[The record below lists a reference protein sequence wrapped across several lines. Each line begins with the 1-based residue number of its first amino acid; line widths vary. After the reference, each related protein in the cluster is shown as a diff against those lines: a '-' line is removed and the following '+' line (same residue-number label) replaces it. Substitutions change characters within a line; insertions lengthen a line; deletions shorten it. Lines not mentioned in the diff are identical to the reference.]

1 MSDDFVVPTYED
13 GGSDSGSEQEISD
26 IEEGSF
32 NGISAT
38 PLPTADVEY
47 DSEGSPMDATAS
59 LGYLSGAE
67 GANLYIARE
76 GSNYFTDAAGKAVV
90 ICLHSY
96 EQLAVSGI
104 FKLQVLKGG
113 ITYNSVHYNCGLQLH
128 DFWHPLSESIP
139 PIAASFASDWEEQS
153 YGLPSWLPADIREE
167 YECVL
172 RLTEGSNAG
181 DVGRLMA
188 ELGQLWTRQP
198 CRTFSILRPEEY
210 PRPLLLSKDWANLQA
225 ELMLHHMNSE
235 HDMRV
240 MCIGGKNSG
249 KSTLLR
255 LLLQK
260 FLHGNRPTSKK
271 GTGVLHEV
279 DIVNYLD
286 MDPGQPEYSA
296 PDSISW
302 SRLTSDTLSLGQ
314 HMAQGHREIVEMTYI
329 GSSTPQTWPEMYLA
343 AMERIIHKWETEGH
357 MNTSVLN
364 LPGWIKGFGI
374 TIINKALEL
383 FKPTHIIFLTHGGK
397 LISRELVVP
406 EMFETAQKGNYKPIT
421 YTLQAFTQ
429 HNIPGPPTQDPRYHV
444 ANIRNFR
451 LLAHLH
457 RLSENSYY
465 PSPLLSSPP
474 LQVSFGSQ
482 GVMAF
487 RFLQDPSSG
496 YHQDD
501 IYATLQGCVV
511 CLYHSKMPL
520 DIEMR
525 GSFPMLKTSAN
536 YTSMNFVTLALIH
549 SIDVERKFMNIYIPG
564 HVSGHVHSLKN
575 NFVLVRGA
583 TDLPLCELY
592 PQKLL
597 SSTHRNRKIPYV
609 SFSKRKKYEYVW
621 KIRKNVRRRGHYNK

>member
-1 MSDDFVVPTYED
+1 MSDDFVVPTYEV
-13 GGSDSGSEQEISD
+13 GGSDSGSDQDISD

-47 DSEGSPMDATAS
+47 VSEASPMDATAS

-67 GANLYIARE
+67 GANLYVARE
-76 GSNYFTDAAGKAVV
+76 GANYFNDAANKAVV
-90 ICLHSY
+90 LCLHSY
-96 EQLAVSGI
+96 EQLAISGV
-104 FKLQVLKGG
+104 FKLQVMKGG
-113 ITYNSVHYNCGLQLH
+113 ITYNSIHYNCGLH
-128 DFWHPLSESIP
+128 TYDFWHPLSESIP
-139 PIAASFASDWEEQS
+139 PIAASFAADWEEHS
-153 YGLPSWLPADIREE
+153 YGLSPWLPADIKEE
-167 YECVL
+167 YECIL
-172 RLTEGSNAG
+172 RISEGSNIG

-188 ELGQLWTRQP
+188 ELGQLWTRHTG
-198 CRTFSILRPEEY
+198 CTFSILRPEDY
-210 PRPLLLSKDWANLQA
+210 ARPLILNKDWDNLQA
-225 ELMLHHMNSE
+225 ELMIHHMNSE

-260 FLHGNRPTSKK
+260 FLHGNKSTTKA
-271 GTGVLHEV
+271 TGVSHETDV
-279 DIVNYLD
+279 VNYLD

-302 SRLTSDTLSLGQ
+302 SKLTSETLSLGQ
-314 HMAQGHREIVEMTYI
+314 HLAQGHREMIQTTYI
-329 GSSTPQTWPEMYLA
+329 GSSTPQTWPEMYLT
-343 AMERIIHKWETEGH
+343 AMEHIIHKWEMEGQ
-357 MNTSVLN
+357 MNTALLN

-374 TIINKALEL
+374 TIINKAMEL

-397 LISRELVVP
+397 LISKELVVP
-406 EMFETAQKGNYKPIT
+406 NMFETMQKGQYKPMI
-421 YTLQAFTQ
+421 YNLQAFTQ
-429 HNIPGPPTQDPRYHV
+429 HNIPGLPAQDPRYHA
-444 ANIRNFR
+444 ANIRSFR

-457 RLSENSYY
+457 RLSEQSYY
-465 PSPLLSSPP
+465 PGPLLSSPP

-482 GVMAF
+482 GIMAF

-501 IYATLQGCVV
+501 ISAALQGCVV
-511 CLYHSKMPL
+511 CLYHSKMPP
-520 DIEMR
+520 DIDMC
-525 GSFPMLKTSAN
+525 GVFPMLKHSAD
-536 YTSMNFVTLALIH
+536 YTSMDFVTLALIH

-564 HVSGHVHSLKN
+564 HVSGRVHSLKN

-597 SSTHRNRKIPYV
+597 SSSYRNREIPYV